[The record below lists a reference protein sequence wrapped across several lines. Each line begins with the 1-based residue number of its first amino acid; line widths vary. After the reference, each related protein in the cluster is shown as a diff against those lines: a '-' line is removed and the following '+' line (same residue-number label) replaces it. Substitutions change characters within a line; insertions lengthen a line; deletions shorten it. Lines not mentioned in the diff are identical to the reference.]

1 MVKQTASLE
10 IEEVKQYKE
19 LQGQLVKEQKKLSDT
34 ESKLEQ
40 IRKDI
45 KELEGRASQG
55 NLDKND
61 AIERFVRNEI
71 TQAELDSRRKKS
83 LAATK
88 EYDDTL
94 ELISFSEEVIAKQRN
109 VILKIEQEMKAVASA
124 IWDKIAGVYQD
135 KFEKAVGDTAH
146 LLWVA
151 MRSGGRYVP
160 LLSRSDL
167 PERFSA
173 IAAPDLKECE
183 TLKTRLWNEFVG
195 AD

>member
-1 MVKQTASLE
+1 MVKQTASLK

-19 LQGQLVKEQKKLSDT
+19 LQSQLVTEQKKLSET
-34 ESKLEQ
+34 ESKLTQ
-40 IRKDI
+40 IRQDLKG
-45 KELEGRASQG
+45 LEDRASKG
-55 NLDKND
+55 DVDKKD
-61 AIERFVRNEI
+61 AMERFVRNEI

-94 ELISFSEEVIAKQRN
+94 ELMSFSEDVIAKQRN
-109 VILKIEQEMKAVASA
+109 VISKIEQEMKVVASG

-135 KFEKAVGDTAH
+135 KFEKAVGNTAH

-151 MRSGGRYVP
+151 MRSGGRYVH

-183 TLKTRLWNEFVG
+183 TLKARLWSEFVG
-195 AD
+195 VE